1 MLSSNSY
8 LLKNVRCCCQIIKR
22 GIIVTAKAINS
33 SDSSSI
39 CENVLGTSSDIIK
52 RVIENAKTA
61 SLKLTL
67 ARRFGMR
74 TSRFCVTQAM
84 FWLPKTLLASA
95 PPGLS
100 AIISTWPELPNWC
113 CRKNRRQGLGVRIQP
128 FP

>member
-1 MLSSNSY
+1 VIKTFSVSKNIQLKNLIRNNERNLSGKIKIKPIKISVIFHRSIVLSSNPY

-61 SLKLTL
+61 SLKFLIL
-67 ARRFGMR
+67 WSFH
-74 TSRFCVTQAM
+74 SVFYIC
-84 FWLPKTLLASA
+84 FSYK
-95 PPGLS
+95 
-100 AIISTWPELPNWC
+100 
-113 CRKNRRQGLGVRIQP
+113 
-128 FP
+128 